1 MTLAEVVLSHGDNN
15 EATAVPYWGIVQYTR
30 SKRVVMLAGVW
41 FNREDAEAYLK
52 AKAYN
57 FPKSAVVYCFSGHYS
72 WHLKEIYAIAKGE
85 TE

>member
-1 MTLAEVVLSHGDNN
+1 
-15 EATAVPYWGIVQYTR
+15 
-30 SKRVVMLAGVW
+30 MLAGVW